1 MNAMNATNVFL
12 LLAGMFLLTYLTRA
26 SFLVFGHHLRF
37 PPAVRAALR
46 HVPVAVL
53 TAIIVPLA
61 LAPGGTPQLSVDNP
75 WLIGTVVA
83 AVVARLS
90 GKLLLAVAVSF
101 AVFGVMRW
109 W

>member
-1 MNAMNATNVFL
+1 MNVAL
-12 LLAGMFLLTYLTRA
+12 LLAGMCLLTYLTRA

-61 LAPGGTPQLSVDNP
+61 LAPGGTPQLTLANP
-75 WLIGTVVA
+75 WLSGAVVA
-83 AVVARLS
+83 ALVSRLS
-90 GKLLLAVAVSF
+90 GRLLLAVAVSF
-101 AVFGVMRW
+101 AVFGLMRW

>member
-1 MNAMNATNVFL
+1 MSEMYVFL
-12 LLAGMFLLTYLTRA
+12 LLAGMFLLTYPTRA

-37 PPAVRAALR
+37 PPTVRAALR

-83 AVVARLS
+83 AGVARLS

-101 AVFGVMRW
+101 AVFGLMRW

>member
-1 MNAMNATNVFL
+1 MNVAL
-12 LLAGMFLLTYLTRA
+12 LLAGMCLLTYLTRA

-61 LAPGGTPQLSVDNP
+61 LAPNGTPQIGIDNP
-75 WLIGTVVA
+75 WLIGAVVA
-83 AVVARLS
+83 ARVSRLS
-90 GKLLLAVAVSF
+90 GRLLLAVAVSF
-101 AVFGVMRW
+101 AVFGLMRW